1 MSNCLRQGEKRAKIK
16 SMKAKRPALFFAIA
30 LLLLSAPSLQAQ
42 KFEPRFKSDSRL
54 DAEIFELPEIDAQKL
69 ARAALVAS
77 GADEDQTERHLKAL
91 DSLWAELSPRLKGA
105 GLEEGAEKIL
115 SFMYE
120 KILRKY
126 NFDQT
131 RVDQAMDTGV
141 YNCVSSAIL
150 FMYFCKRADIPVCAV
165 ETPRHA
171 FCVIFTEDG
180 PVDVETTNPYGVNP
194 GKKRGQNLGG
204 GKTQWITVPAKDY
217 AGRHQVDDR
226 RAIGMV
232 YNNRIVQL
240 QKKRLNAQSV
250 GLAVDAYEVQGKSVL
265 ARSDLELCVGN
276 AASDLISAAREEEA
290 IGFLKDAEERFG
302 PCENWSKKIQTAFHN
317 LLLKKA
323 NGLPY
328 KEALAEMDANKG
340 NLLPRDFVELKEY
353 VYLLNSQKAGQAHE
367 WQKAIAIAQE
377 GLAEFP
383 QSKRLLNFK
392 NVFTQNWAADFH
404 NAAANLFNAGKKD
417 EAVAKIKEG
426 LSALPQNKILL
437 SDLEKMQ
444 AR

>member
-1 MSNCLRQGEKRAKIK
+1 MRRRQKRAR
-16 SMKAKRPALFFAIA
+16 MKGMNAKRPAVFLTIA
-30 LLLLSAPSLQAQ
+30 LLFFGAQ
-42 KFEPRFKSDSRL
+42 KPRAQAPNFEPRFESDGRL
-54 DAEIFELPEIDAQKL
+54 DAPIFELPQIDAQKF

-77 GADEDQTERHLKAL
+77 GADEGRTERHLKAL
-91 DSLWAELSPRLKGA
+91 DALWAELSQRLDGI
-105 GLEEGAEKIL
+105 GMEEGAEKIL

-131 RVDQAMDTGV
+131 RVDLTMDTGV
-141 YNCVSSAIL
+141 YNCVSSSIL

-171 FCVIFTEDG
+171 FCMIFAENG
-180 PVDVETTNPYGVNP
+180 AIDVETTNPYGVNP
-194 GKKRGQNLGG
+194 GKTRGQDLGG

-250 GLAVDAYEVQGKSVL
+250 GLAIDAYQVQGKSVL

-276 AASDLISAAREEEA
+276 AASDLISGGREQEA
-290 IGFLKDAEERFG
+290 IDFLKGAEERFG
-302 PCENWSKKIQTAFHN
+302 PCDNWSKKIQTAFHN

-323 NGLPY
+323 NSLPY
-328 KEALAEMDANKG
+328 KEALAELDANKE
-340 NLLPRDFVELKEY
+340 NLLPRDYAELKEY
-353 VYLLNSQKAGQAHE
+353 VYLLNSQKAA
-367 WQKAIAIAQE
+367 QKHDWPAAIERAKV
-377 GLAEFP
+377 GLEEFP

-392 NVFTQNWAADFH
+392 NAFTQNWAADFH
-404 NAAANLFNAGKKD
+404 NAAADLYNAGKKE

-426 LSALPQNKILL
+426 LAALPQNKILL
-437 SDLEKMQ
+437 SDLEKMSK
-444 AR
+444 